1 MTNVFDVTIIGS
13 GPGGYVCAIRAAQLG
28 LKVAIVEQWPTF
40 GGTCLNIGCIP
51 SKAMLHASE
60 MVEQLAHNFDKLGIE
75 VSGAKVNL
83 DKMMAHKDGVVKA
96 NTSGIEYLFKKNKI
110 TAFKGLGSIE
120 ATGKV
125 KVTPQKGDAEI
136 IETKNIIIATGSVST
151 DLPGLEIDEKQ
162 VVSSTGALSLSKVPQ
177 NLLVIGAGVI
187 GLELGSVWA
196 RLGAKVTVVE
206 YLDHI
211 LPGMDKDLSK
221 NFMRNLKKQGFDI
234 KLSTKVTGVNKSDNG
249 LVVTTE
255 AAQGGSASTIKAD
268 IVLVAIGRKAFTSG
282 LGLEKIG
289 VELDE
294 RGRIKTND
302 NYKSSVDGIY
312 AIGDVIK
319 GPMLAHK
326 ASEEGV
332 VLAEILAGKKAHVN
346 YGVIPGVVYT
356 SPEIASVGKTEEQ
369 LKEEGIAYKVGKFPF
384 SANGRA
390 KAMLASDGFVKIL
403 ADAKTDRVLGGH
415 ILGQSAGEMIHEIAI
430 LMEFSGAAEDLAL
443 TCHAHPTMSEAI
455 KEAALALGDGAL
467 HT

>member
-1 MTNVFDVTIIGS
+1 MSDNFDVTIIGS
-13 GPGGYVCAIRAAQLG
+13 GPAGYVCAIRAAQLG
-28 LKVAIVEQWPTF
+28 MKVAVVEQWPTF

-60 MVEQLAHNFDKLGIE
+60 MVEQLAHNFDNLGIE

-83 DKMMAHKDGVVKA
+83 SKMLAHKDGVVKA

-110 TAFKGLGSIE
+110 TSFKGLGSIE
-120 ATGKV
+120 SAGKV
-125 KVTPQKGDAEI
+125 KITPEKGDAQI
-136 IETKNIIIATGSVST
+136 INSKNIIIATGSVST

-162 VVSSTGALSLSKVPQ
+162 IISSTGALSLDKVPE

-206 YLDHI
+206 FLDHI
-211 LPGMDKDLSK
+211 LPGIDKEVSK
-221 NFMRNLKKQGFDI
+221 QFTRNLKKQGFDI
-234 KLSTKVTGVNKSDNG
+234 RLSTKVTGINKSASG
-249 LVVTTE
+249 LMVTTE
-255 AAQGGSASTIKAD
+255 GASGGSSSTIKAD
-268 IVLVAIGRKAFTSG
+268 IALVAIGRKPFTTG

-294 RGRIKTND
+294 KGRIKTDD
-302 NYKSSVDGIY
+302 NYKSSIDGIY

-326 ASEEGV
+326 ASDEGV
-332 VLAEILAGKKAHVN
+332 VLAELIAGKAAHVN
-346 YGVIPGVVYT
+346 YGVIPSVVYT

-369 LKEEGIAYKVGKFPF
+369 LIEEGIAYKVGKFPF

-390 KAMLASDGFVKIL
+390 KAMLAGDGFVKIL

-415 ILGQSAGEMIHEIAI
+415 ILGHGAGELIHEIAI

-443 TCHAHPTMSEAI
+443 TCHAHPTMSEAVR
-455 KEAALALGDGAL
+455 EAALALGDGAL
-467 HT
+467 HI